1 MNTDKARARPSVQK
15 SRPIEFRELIERAEA
30 EGAARAD
37 MVLRLT
43 LRDAADLKRDRS
55 VSVEDISFVG
65 GVMRYIGVEVAP
77 GGVAVSALQSREAV
91 EAEAA
96 AVAAAAAAAAPA
108 PKKKA
113 AAKAKVAAPT

>member
-1 MNTDKARARPSVQK
+1 MTIDKARARPSVQK
-15 SRPIEFRELIERAEA
+15 SRPEEFRQLIEKAEA

-37 MVLRLT
+37 LVLRLT

-65 GVMRYIGVEVAP
+65 GVMRYIGVEVSP
-77 GGVAVSALQSREAV
+77 GGVAVSALQSRQQA

-96 AVAAAAAAAAPA
+96 AVAAAAAAAAAPA

-113 AAKAKVAAPT
+113 AAKQAAK